1 MAPRYSIGHGYSL
14 LETMTVIVV
23 ILTLATLAT
32 PMFRT
37 LIVRGREAIR
47 TVTSD
52 E

>member
-1 MAPRYSIGHGYSL
+1 MGQGYSL

-23 ILTLATLAT
+23 ILTLASLAT
-32 PMFRT
+32 PAFRT